1 MPSMK
6 VTVPYILAEQTLVKL
21 MRVGDQLWRLSD
33 EWFAKWGLSDSHYN
47 VLRILNGADGPIA
60 QTEISNR
67 LVSSRANVTK
77 IIDLLEKKQFV
88 TRLSC
93 QDRRIKKVSLTKLGA
108 KFLSD
113 TQTEVIKFTK
123 TLMQPLSEEELKLL
137 YGLLEKLGKQ

>member
-1 MPSMK
+1 MAGMK

-21 MRVGDQLWRLSD
+21 MRIGDQLWRLSD
-33 EWFAKWGLSDSHYN
+33 EWFAKWDLSDSHYN
-47 VLRILNGADGPIA
+47 VLRILNGADEPLA

-93 QDRRIKKVSLTKLGA
+93 QDRRVKKVSLTKLGA
-108 KFLSD
+108 KFISD

-123 TLMQPLSEEELKLL
+123 TLMQPLSEEELKTL